1 MTVGSVLPTHKQGPF
16 VRATSRRLLAEAG
29 PQKRLFLFT
38 LSLMVTASLLAPVRP
53 WLIQEAFDRYVVHLN
68 IPRLLQASAVIL
80 ALLLVETLV
89 QFGVSYA
96 SATLGQNIVHRLRSR
111 LFSHI
116 LSFRLRYH
124 DHTPVGTS
132 VTRVVS
138 DLETIASVFSEGF
151 IQVAGD
157 LLKIIAALA
166 LMVWI
171 DPILTLVTLIP
182 LPILIV
188 ATRFFK
194 NGIKNAFQEV
204 RNRVAELNAFVQEH
218 ITGMAIVQAF
228 NREQQEM
235 EKFDRLNKA
244 HARAHIRS
252 IWYYSVFFPV
262 VEVVTALSI
271 GLAVWWVGRESLS
284 GMGADASPG
293 KIISFVLYVNMLYR
307 PMRLLADRFNTL
319 QMGVIA
325 ADRVFRLL
333 DNEQHREPAA
343 SYIPAR
349 LQGDIRMENVWFAYT
364 DEHWVLR
371 DISLHIRSGETV
383 AIVGPTGA
391 GKSSLI
397 SLLTRSYSYQKGHIW
412 LDNRPLE
419 EYDPL
424 ALRRRMALVPQDVF
438 LFSGS
443 ILDNIR
449 LFNPDI
455 PEKEVEE
462 AARIIGAHEF
472 IMRMPGGY
480 HFNVRERGAML
491 SAGQRQIIAFI
502 RAFVH
507 RPDILILDEATSS
520 LDVESETLI
529 RRSTE
534 IITKG
539 RTSLLIAHRL
549 STVRHAHRI
558 LLIHEGRIAE
568 AGTHEELIQA
578 GGLYQRLVRLQLA

>member
-1 MTVGSVLPTHKQGPF
+1 MNAGSASPTPKQGPS
-16 VRATSRRLLAEAG
+16 VRVTSRRLLREAD
-29 PQKRLFLFT
+29 PEKRLFLFT
-38 LSLMVTASLLAPVRP
+38 LALMVMASLLAPVRP
-53 WLIQEAFDRYVVHLN
+53 WLIQEAFDHYVVYLD
-68 IPRLLQASAVIL
+68 IPLLLQTSAVIL

-96 SATLGQNIVHRLRSR
+96 SATLGQSIVHRLRSR
-111 LFSHI
+111 LFSHV
-116 LSFRLRYH
+116 LGFRLRFH
-124 DHTPVGTS
+124 DHTPVGTT

-157 LLKIIAALA
+157 LLKIGAALA
-166 LMVWI
+166 LMLWI

-194 NGIKNAFQEV
+194 NGINKAFQEV

-218 ITGMAIVQAF
+218 VAGMAIVQAF

-244 HARAHIRS
+244 HARAHIKS

-271 GLAVWWVGRESLS
+271 GLAVWWVGREALVSV
-284 GMGADASPG
+284 GADASPG

-333 DNEQHREPAA
+333 DNEQQREPVGAFVPTQ
-343 SYIPAR
+343 I
-349 LQGDIRMENVWFAYT
+349 QGDIRLENVWFAYT

-371 DISLHIRSGETV
+371 DISLHIRPGETV

-397 SLLTRSYSYQKGHIW
+397 SLLTRSYAYQKGRIW
-412 LDNRPLE
+412 LDGRPLE
-419 EYDPL
+419 DYDPS

-449 LFNPDI
+449 LFNPAI
-455 PEKEVEE
+455 PEEEVIE
-462 AARIIGAHEF
+462 AARVIGAHEF

-507 RPDILILDEATSS
+507 KPDILILDEATSS
-520 LDVESETLI
+520 LDVESENLI
-529 RRSTE
+529 RRATE
-534 IITKG
+534 IITRG

-558 LLIHEGRIAE
+558 LLLHQGRIAE
-568 AGTHEELIQA
+568 AGTHEELLQA

>member
-1 MTVGSVLPTHKQGPF
+1 
-16 VRATSRRLLAEAG
+16 
-29 PQKRLFLFT
+29 
-38 LSLMVTASLLAPVRP
+38 MVMASLLAPVRP
-53 WLIQEAFDRYVVHLN
+53 WLIQEAFDRYVVRLN
-68 IPRLLQASAVIL
+68 IPLLLQASAVIL
-80 ALLLVETLV
+80 ALLLIETLV

-96 SATLGQNIVHRLRSR
+96 SATLGQSIVHRLRSR
-111 LFSHI
+111 LFGHV
-116 LSFRLRYH
+116 LSFRLRFH
-124 DHTPVGTS
+124 DHTPVGTT

-157 LLKIIAALA
+157 LLKIGAALA

-194 NGIKNAFQEV
+194 NGINKAFQEV

-218 ITGMAIVQAF
+218 VAGMAIVQAF

-244 HARAHIRS
+244 HTRAHIRS

-271 GLAVWWVGRESLS
+271 GLAVWWVGREALVTT
-284 GMGADASPG
+284 GAEASPG

-333 DNEQHREPAA
+333 DNEQQREPAGA
-343 SYIPAR
+343 FIPAR
-349 LQGDIRMENVWFAYT
+349 IRGDIRLENVWFAYT

-371 DISLHIRSGETV
+371 DISLHIRPGETV

-397 SLLTRSYSYQKGHIW
+397 SLLTRSYTYQKGHIW
-412 LDNRPLE
+412 LDDRPLE
-419 EYDPL
+419 EYDPS

-449 LFNPDI
+449 LFNSAI
-455 PEKEVEE
+455 PEEEVIE

-472 IMRMPGGY
+472 ILRMPGGY

-507 RPDILILDEATSS
+507 KPDILILDEATSS
-520 LDVESETLI
+520 LDVESENLI
-529 RRSTE
+529 RRATE
-534 IITKG
+534 IITRG

-558 LLIHEGRIAE
+558 LLLHEGRIAE
-568 AGTHEELIQA
+568 AGTHEELLQA

>member
-1 MTVGSVLPTHKQGPF
+1 MNAGSASPTSKQTLS
-16 VRATSRRLLAEAG
+16 VTATSRRLLAEAA
-29 PQKRLFLFT
+29 PERRLFIFT
-38 LSLMVTASLLAPVRP
+38 LALMVTASLLAPVRP
-53 WLIQEAFDRYVVHLN
+53 WLIQEAFDRFVVHLN
-68 IPRLLQASAVIL
+68 ISRLLQAGAVIL

-111 LFSHI
+111 LFSHV
-116 LSFRLRYH
+116 LAFRLRFH

-157 LLKIIAALA
+157 LLKIGAALA

-182 LPILIV
+182 LPILVV

-194 NGIKNAFQEV
+194 NGINKAFQEV

-244 HARAHIRS
+244 HTKAHIHS

-271 GLAVWWVGRESLS
+271 GLAVWWVGRQSLTAL
-284 GMGADASPG
+284 GAEASPG

-325 ADRVFRLL
+325 AERVFRLM
-333 DNEQHREPAA
+333 DSRQHLEPDAA
-343 SYIPAR
+343 CRPSR
-349 LQGDIRMENVWFAYT
+349 LRGDIRLENVWFAYT

-371 DISLHIRSGETV
+371 DITLHIRPGETV

-391 GKSSLI
+391 GKTSLI
-397 SLLTRSYSYQKGHIW
+397 GLLTRSYPFQKGRIW
-412 LDNRPLE
+412 LDDKPLE
-419 EYDPL
+419 DYDPA

-449 LFNPDI
+449 LFNPSI
-455 PEKEVEE
+455 REEEVME
-462 AARIIGAHEF
+462 AARVIGAHEF
-472 IMRMPGGY
+472 IKRMPGGY

-507 RPDILILDEATSS
+507 KPDILILDEATSS
-520 LDVESETLI
+520 LDVESENLI
-529 RRSTE
+529 RRATE
-534 IITKG
+534 IITQG

-549 STVRHAHRI
+549 STVRHAQRI
-558 LLIHEGRIAE
+558 LLIQDGHIAE
-568 AGTHEELIQA
+568 SGTHEELMNS